1 MGGTVKDFY
10 RLVVED
16 VPLID
21 VRAPAEFAAGAF
33 PTAVNLPLMND
44 EERHRVG
51 ICYKQAGQDAAIALG
66 HMLVCGEIKE
76 RRIAAWEKFVREHPN
91 ACIYCSRGGLRS
103 RLSQEWV
110 EAAVGHEVP
119 RLEGGFKAFRQY
131 LIARMN
137 PDWLKSVPL
146 VLGGRTG
153 SGKTRLLRALD
164 DAIDLEG
171 LARHRGSAFG
181 HFIKP
186 QPTQIDFENNL
197 VWRLIQHEA
206 AGKSLIVVE
215 DEGRH
220 IGSRNIPSPL
230 AGYFFGGEVVL
241 LETPLEERVQ
251 NILDEY
257 VTSDQKQYAEAFG
270 EDALFQWLEH
280 MRGNISKIRKRLGNE
295 RMQRVLRLLN
305 DAFERQVSSNDVSA
319 HAAWIRLLLTEYY
332 DPMYD
337 YQIEQK
343 RQNIVFRGGAKE
355 VLEYIRNRSGE
366 KKGVTLIPI
375 F

>member
-76 RRIAAWEKFVREHPN
+76 RRIAAWEKFVR
-91 ACIYCSRGGLRS
+91 
-103 RLSQEWV
+103 
-110 EAAVGHEVP
+110 AVGHEVP

-164 DAIDLEG
+164 DAIDLEE